1 MSAPPSDLNAIF
13 AAALAAVDP
22 EPAVRDQ
29 LDGVRAL
36 YHREGHG
43 RLIVTGFGKAAFA
56 MARAVRRGLPDLI
69 ADGCIVTKDGHRVP
83 EVSLD
88 PIRVREAGHPLPDER
103 GLAATAEIL
112 GLGAVDERT
121 LVVNLVSGGGSA
133 LLVAPAPG
141 VTLTEKQ
148 RVTEQLLKAGATIQE
163 LNAVRKHLSRVKGG
177 RLAAHLHPARTLSFL
192 LSDVIGD
199 AVDVIASGPTAP
211 DPTTY
216 DEAWAV
222 LERHRLLPDVPDA
235 VRAVLNRGRRGE
247 LPETPKPG
255 DPVFSRVE
263 NRIVGS
269 NRLALAAAGR
279 RAESLGY
286 AVRILSAELAGEAVE
301 VGKALA
307 AVALR
312 ARIEAGSGRDKLC
325 LLAGGETTVTV
336 RGAGR
341 GGRNQELALSF
352 AMEIAG
358 VEGIT
363 MLSAG
368 TDGTDGPTD
377 AAGAR
382 VDGRTVIRAE
392 RRGLAADEY
401 LARNDSYTFFERLGE
416 RFVTGPTGTN
426 VMDIQVVLIG

>member
-1 MSAPPSDLNAIF
+1 
-13 AAALAAVDP
+13 
-22 EPAVRDQ
+22 
-29 LDGVRAL
+29 
-36 YHREGHG
+36 
-43 RLIVTGFGKAAFA
+43 
-56 MARAVRRGLPDLI
+56 
-69 ADGCIVTKDGHRVP
+69 
-83 EVSLD
+83 
-88 PIRVREAGHPLPDER
+88 
-103 GLAATAEIL
+103 
-112 GLGAVDERT
+112 
-121 LVVNLVSGGGSA
+121 
-133 LLVAPAPG
+133 
-141 VTLTEKQ
+141 
-148 RVTEQLLKAGATIQE
+148 
-163 LNAVRKHLSRVKGG
+163 
-177 RLAAHLHPARTLSFL
+177 LAAHLHPARTLSFL

-392 RRGLAADEY
+392 RRGWAADEY

>member
-1 MSAPPSDLNAIF
+1 M
-13 AAALAAVDP
+13 
-22 EPAVRDQ
+22 
-29 LDGVRAL
+29 G
-36 YHREGHG
+36 
-43 RLIVTGFGKAAFA
+43 IVTGYY
-56 MARAVRRGLPDLI
+56 
-69 ADGCIVTKDGHRVP
+69 RVP
-83 EVSLD
+83 RLLTRSVGND
-88 PIRVREAGHPLPDER
+88 RDER
-103 GLAATAEIL
+103 RRRPVSEADATRRQP
-112 GLGAVDERT
+112 GSSP
-121 LVVNLVSGGGSA
+121 VSGIPATLPHGKSSKAQSRRHGSTSA
-133 LLVAPAPG
+133 ILL
-141 VTLTEKQ
+141 
-148 RVTEQLLKAGATIQE
+148 
-163 LNAVRKHLSRVKGG
+163 G
-177 RLAAHLHPARTLSFL
+177 RDACTHPARTLSFL
-192 LSDVIGD
+192 LPVIGD

-222 LERHRLLPDVPDA
+222 LERHRLLPEVPDA
-235 VRAVLNRGRRGE
+235 VRALLNRGRSGE

-269 NRLALAAAGR
+269 NRLALAAAAR

-286 AVRILSAELAGEAVE
+286 AVRILSAELAGEVVE
-301 VGKALA
+301 VGK
-307 AVALR
+307 R
-312 ARIEAGSGRDKLC
+312 CGGRPAGENRLKAPTV
-325 LLAGGETTVTV
+325 AGGETTVTV
-336 RGAGR
+336 RGTGR
-341 GGRNQELALSF
+341 GGRNQELALAF

-392 RRGLAADEY
+392 RRGLAAGDH
-401 LARNDSYTFFERLGE
+401 LARNDSHTFFERLGE

-426 VMDIQVVLIG
+426 VMDIQVILIG

>member
-1 MSAPPSDLNAIF
+1 
-13 AAALAAVDP
+13 
-22 EPAVRDQ
+22 
-29 LDGVRAL
+29 
-36 YHREGHG
+36 
-43 RLIVTGFGKAAFA
+43 
-56 MARAVRRGLPDLI
+56 
-69 ADGCIVTKDGHRVP
+69 
-83 EVSLD
+83 
-88 PIRVREAGHPLPDER
+88 
-103 GLAATAEIL
+103 
-112 GLGAVDERT
+112 
-121 LVVNLVSGGGSA
+121 
-133 LLVAPAPG
+133 
-141 VTLTEKQ
+141 
-148 RVTEQLLKAGATIQE
+148 
-163 LNAVRKHLSRVKGG
+163 
-177 RLAAHLHPARTLSFL
+177 
-192 LSDVIGD
+192 
-199 AVDVIASGPTAP
+199 
-211 DPTTY
+211 
-216 DEAWAV
+216 
-222 LERHRLLPDVPDA
+222 
-235 VRAVLNRGRRGE
+235 
-247 LPETPKPG
+247 
-255 DPVFSRVE
+255 VE

-312 ARIEAGSGRDKLC
+312 ARTEAGSGRDKLC

-392 RRGLAADEY
+392 RRGLAAGEY
-401 LARNDSYTFFERLGE
+401 LARNDSYAFFERLGE